1 MASMLRRLLLEVLL
15 QRTIQL
21 PQFRRSLV
29 IPIGVDP
36 ANDGDRD
43 QHNRDEDHHRCRD
56 PALEGD
62 RARGL
67 RDVGDAVIFKC
78 QQRLGLRS
86 AKTVLAKARVLGA
99 EGVVLALEAG
109 DFNVVGH
116 SLQLTGAG
124 TKRKHNPQGM
134 SRRLSEIR
142 YLNP

>member
-1 MASMLRRLLLEVLL
+1 MLRRLLLEVLL

-43 QHNRDEDHHRCRD
+43 QHNRDQDHHRCRD

-67 RDVGDAVIFKC
+67 RDVGDAVVFER
-78 QQRLGLRS
+78 QQRLSLRS
-86 AKTVLAKARVLGA
+86 TKAVLTQGRVLGA
-99 EGVVLALEAG
+99 ECVDLVLEAG
-109 DFNVVGH
+109 DFVSAIH
-116 SLQLTGAG
+116 I
-124 TKRKHNPQGM
+124 
-134 SRRLSEIR
+134 EIFIGD
-142 YLNP
+142 